1 MKYSKYI
8 KKVAEDLQ
16 THDIMRHDEDLVST
30 LWIGDWVII
39 MLHITYIYIYIYIY
53 IERERERELQMIS
66 IYAQESGS
74 LQYDFV

>member
-39 MLHITYIYIYIYIY
+39 MLHIT
-53 IERERERELQMIS
+53 ERERERAANDMYICTREWVIT
-66 IYAQESGS
+66 I
-74 LQYDFV
+74 

>member
-30 LWIGDWVII
+30 LWIGDWIII
-39 MLHITYIYIYIYIY
+39 MLHITQR
-53 IERERERELQMIS
+53 ERERERAAND
-66 IYAQESGS
+66 IYICTREW
-74 LQYDFV
+74 VITI

>member
-39 MLHITYIYIYIYIY
+39 MLHIT
-53 IERERERELQMIS
+53 ERERERER
-66 IYAQESGS
+66 ESCK
-74 LQYDFV
+74 